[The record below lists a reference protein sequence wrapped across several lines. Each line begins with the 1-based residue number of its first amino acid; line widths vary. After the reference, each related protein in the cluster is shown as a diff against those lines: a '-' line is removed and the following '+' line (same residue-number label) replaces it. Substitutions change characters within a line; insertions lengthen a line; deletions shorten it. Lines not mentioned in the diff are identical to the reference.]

1 MSMRHLVLLTLIFL
15 VVIPTASAQEQAMG
29 LTVADAKLG
38 KAVENRELSQET
50 AAFELN
56 ERAYLWLRITGGPAD
71 SITVTWKT
79 GENTYESKLNVGG
92 NPWRTWSYK
101 TCYVAGPWTV
111 TVRDAL
117 GNVLKELSFT
127 VGETAKPEMKQ

>member
-1 MSMRHLVLLTLIFL
+1 MKYFALFIAGLFF
-15 VVIPTASAQEQAMG
+15 ASLPALAQEQAKG
-29 LTVADAKLG
+29 LEVAEAKLG
-38 KAVENRELSQET
+38 KGVENRTITEET
-50 AAFELN
+50 TTFALN
-56 ERAYLWLRITGGPAD
+56 DRAYLWLRLTGGPSD

-111 TVRDAL
+111 TVTDAQ
-117 GNVLKELSFT
+117 GTVLKELSFT
-127 VGETAKPEMKQ
+127 VEEAKKEMQQ